1 MIVEAKN
8 RSGLVR
14 VFDSI
19 YTITIALSSVM
30 LVILVIRTEDTYFEM
45 LILISAITG
54 IIWVVDKASLKK
66 LTSNE
71 KYTFKFMILL
81 LLEFG
86 VIFSYTFM
94 YSLLSKIG
102 NNLLDTTYLWF
113 IYILMILADVGYQ
126 KEQERKHEVTI
137 ND

>member
-86 VIFSYTFM
+86 IIFSYTFM